1 MHRDF
6 ARGACLC
13 FHGIFAMIV
22 NDKKTVENRSSDLA
36 DRLATPERNTP

>member
-22 NDKKTVENRSSDLA
+22 NDKTTVENRPAGST
-36 DRLATPERNTP
+36 DRLVTPERDRP